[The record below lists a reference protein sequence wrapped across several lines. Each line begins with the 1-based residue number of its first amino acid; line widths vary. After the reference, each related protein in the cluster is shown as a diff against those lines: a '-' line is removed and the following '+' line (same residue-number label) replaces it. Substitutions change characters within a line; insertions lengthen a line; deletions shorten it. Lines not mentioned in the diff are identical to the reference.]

1 MPAQDG
7 WEGALFDGSADAE
20 PGDPRYAPVTFP
32 GAGTAPKPGTPS
44 SGNLRIPEWMREE
57 NNGASAPETGF
68 DHEQGGGSR
77 VALFAGVGLLVIAIL
92 AAAVVYFLMSGD
104 GSADTSG
111 SADAASRPTEAA
123 GPTGAAGNAAPQP
136 AAGLPMPADKPLRR
150 FPGMPSKV
158 AGQMTDAQAGLVY
171 PRFGVP
177 WQLPTRANRLGQLG
191 WSGQQIVVTERGGP
205 QVWYGQ
211 LLSGTLSPAEM
222 SGYGGPGTE
231 QAAAVA
237 FAHSVEARLYG
248 FQHKSLPFASQPL
261 TVDGHK
267 GWLVSSYLRYQRPG
281 VKATGELTVAAV
293 IDTGRETPAVL
304 YLAVPN
310 THRKLWS
317 DITYFL
323 DNLHVAG

>member
-20 PGDPRYAPVTFP
+20 PGDSRYAPVTFP
-32 GAGTAPKPGTPS
+32 GAGTPPKPGTPS
-44 SGNLRIPEWMREE
+44 SGNIRIPEWMREE
-57 NNGASAPETGF
+57 DGRASAPETGF
-68 DHEQGGGSR
+68 DDQPGRGSR
-77 VALFAGVGLLVIAIL
+77 VVLFAGVGLLVIAML
-92 AAAVVYFLMSGD
+92 VAAAVYFLMSGD
-104 GSADTSG
+104 GAADTSG
-111 SADAASRPTEAA
+111 SADAASQPTRAASEAA
-123 GPTGAAGNAAPQP
+123 PPP
-136 AAGLPMPADKPLRR
+136 GLPMPADKLLRR
-150 FPGMPSKV
+150 FPGTPSKT

-171 PRFGVP
+171 PRFGAP
-177 WQLPTRANRLGQLG
+177 WQLPTRANRLSQLG
-191 WSGQQIVVTERGGP
+191 WSGQQAVVTERRGP

-211 LLSGTLSPAEM
+211 LLSGSLSPAEM

-237 FAHSVEARLYG
+237 FARSVEARLYG

-261 TVDGHK
+261 MVDGHK

-281 VKATGELTVAAV
+281 VRATGELTVAAV
-293 IDTGRETPAVL
+293 IDTGRKSPAVL

-310 THRKLWS
+310 THRRLWS

-323 DNLHVAG
+323 ENLHVAP